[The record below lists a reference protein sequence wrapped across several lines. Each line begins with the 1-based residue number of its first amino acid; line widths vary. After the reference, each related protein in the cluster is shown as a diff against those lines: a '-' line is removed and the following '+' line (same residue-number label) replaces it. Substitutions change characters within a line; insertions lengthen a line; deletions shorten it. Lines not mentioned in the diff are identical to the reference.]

1 MLANKNV
8 GDTQMLLKILLAGVL
23 GIALVFG
30 VGACGK
36 RGDPYRPS
44 SCHHA
49 VGDWRERRLRAS
61 TQAEQHRR
69 SMLLMFIR
77 VRRTFAPTAGNWRES
92 GMVCD
97 L

>member
-1 MLANKNV
+1 MIFMLANKNV

-44 SCHHA
+44 EIPA
-49 VGDWRERRLRAS
+49 QDPKK
-61 TQAEQHRR
+61 T
-69 SMLLMFIR
+69 
-77 VRRTFAPTAGNWRES
+77 
-92 GMVCD
+92 
-97 L
+97 